1 VTYYFLISETVSS
14 LILPEKAIMG
24 LKLAYIRKNYQK
36 SKLSEETISGNPFE
50 LFEKWYEEAIKV
62 LENEPNAM
70 VLSTVS
76 NNKPSA
82 RIVLLKEL
90 LDETFLFFTNY
101 LSRKGKEIENNP
113 NVALTFFW
121 PVSERQVRIEGVVEK
136 IDAVSSSNYF
146 NIRPEESRISAIISP
161 QSQVISAKKIL
172 ETEYALFVSEKKPI
186 QRPDYWGGY
195 RCIPQTIEFWQGG
208 EHRLHDRIRFIKE
221 KTTWKTERL
230 AP

>member
-1 VTYYFLISETVSS
+1 MS
-14 LILPEKAIMG
+14 EKANMG

-36 SKLSEETISGNPFE
+36 SKLSEETISHNPFE
-50 LFEKWYEEAIKV
+50 LFEKWYEEAVKV
-62 LENEPNAM
+62 IENEPNAM

-90 LDETFLFFTNY
+90 SNEAFLFFTNY
-101 LSRKGKEIENNP
+101 QSRKGMEIEKNP

-136 IDAVSSSNYF
+136 IDEESSINYF

-161 QSQVISAKKIL
+161 QSQVIPSKRSL

-186 QRPDYWGGY
+186 QRPENWGGY
-195 RCIPQTIEFWQGG
+195 RCIPHTIEFWQGG
-208 EHRLHDRIRFIKE
+208 EHRLHDRIRFAKE
-221 KTTWKTERL
+221 NSLWKTERL

>member
-1 VTYYFLISETVSS
+1 
-14 LILPEKAIMG
+14 MG

-36 SKLSEETISGNPFE
+36 SKLSEETVSGNPFI
-50 LFEKWYEEAIKV
+50 LFEKWYEEAVKV
-62 LENEPNAM
+62 TENEPNAM

-90 LDETFLFFTNY
+90 QDETFLFFTNY
-101 LSRKGKEIENNP
+101 LSRKGLEMENNP
-113 NVALTFFW
+113 NIALTFFW
-121 PVSERQVRIEGVVEK
+121 PVSERQVRVEGIVEK
-136 IDAVSSSNYF
+136 IDEESSINYF

-161 QSQVISAKKIL
+161 QSKVIPNRKFL
-172 ETEYALFVSEKKPI
+172 EDKYAAFVNEKNPI
-186 QRPDYWGGY
+186 NCPNHWGGY

-208 EHRLHDRIRFIKE
+208 EHRLHDRIRFVKVNAI
-221 KTTWKTERL
+221 WKTERL